1 MPSDEAALAA
11 RVLEAVRDPRPE
23 YAEDSAPW
31 ARLLRLVYLVETL
44 NEAEGVAPGPSARDS
59 LFGVLHGFR
68 SGGARLTY
76 DPRAAGGR
84 GGWRLAP
91 RLSPKVGVVDEA
103 TGAVERAAGETLW
116 ATADEYR
123 EDARAFL
130 LPHRSLLGRLLVEL
144 PPPGEPGDG
153 TRAAGAGGPAHSPAP
168 DSSPAPRLGE
178 GGAGAGE
185 HGGPF
190 VGGGP
195 LDPARLAYG
204 VARRRGFPVLRLR
217 SGRTFGPG
225 EEAWRRDV
233 GRAEGERDRDA
244 LYRVVRHFELGDED
258 GPTPTGG
265 SPAPEAARA
274 GREEADR

>member
-1 MPSDEAALAA
+1 MTSAEADLAA

-23 YAEDSAPW
+23 YAEDSGPW

-91 RLSPKVGVVDEA
+91 RLSPKVDLGDEA
-103 TGAVERAAGETLW
+103 TGTVGRAAGGTLW

-130 LPHRSLLGRLLVEL
+130 LPHRSLLGRLLVEI
-144 PPPGEPGDG
+144 PPLGDG
-153 TRAAGAGGPAHSPAP
+153 TRVDGPARAPAR
-168 DSSPAPRLGE
+168 DSAPASRGDE
-178 GGAGAGE
+178 EGAGAGE
-185 HGGPF
+185 DGGPF
-190 VGGGP
+190 TGRASF
-195 LDPARLAYG
+195 DPARLAYG
-204 VARRRGFPVLRLR
+204 AAHRRGFPFLRLR
-217 SGRTFGPG
+217 GGRTFGPG
-225 EEAWRRDV
+225 QGAWRRDV
-233 GRAEGERDRDA
+233 VRAEGERDRDD
-244 LYRVVRHFELGDED
+244 LYRVVRHFDLGDED
-258 GPTPTGG
+258 GPALFGGARRPT
-265 SPAPEAARA
+265 S
-274 GREEADR
+274 RERRLSDA